1 MGDLNPKWRYLTFSE
16 VSEGSLSLRWEE
28 DGDGHVVD
36 SRRPALKVVRD
47 LAVSHL
53 ALVVGGVM
61 YFVIRAV

>member
-1 MGDLNPKWRYLTFSE
+1 MGALNPKWRYLTFSE
-16 VSEGSLSLRWEE
+16 VSEGSLSLRREE
-28 DGDGHVVD
+28 DGHVVD